1 MPNTWSA
8 RLYITLIALAGAA
21 AFTFGLAH
29 PVVVDPARFVAL
41 LAVAVITSRLKVKL
55 PGMKANM
62 SVSLP
67 FLLLASAQMQLL
79 PTLLIALAAS
89 VAQSI
94 PRELSSAKL
103 VQMMFNASTV
113 LVAISSAYGV
123 QHQARFANPYGV
135 LLLLLLGAAAYLLV
149 NTALVAGIVCLTS
162 EQGLG
167 KTWSGIFALTY
178 LYYVLSAGIAAV
190 ILGFGIRW
198 SVLLL
203 TLVVVYGAYRSFQLY
218 FVTMSSTLAPQMAN
232 AGD

>member
-1 MPNTWSA
+1 MPSSWSA
-8 RLYITLIALAGAA
+8 RLYITLIALAAA
-21 AFTFGLAH
+21 ATLAMGLSH
-29 PVVVDPARFVAL
+29 PAVADPARFVGL

-55 PGMKANM
+55 PGMQANM

-79 PTLLIALAAS
+79 PALLIALAAT

-94 PRELSSAKL
+94 PRELSSVKL
-103 VQMMFNASTV
+103 VQMLFNVSTV
-113 LVAISSAYGV
+113 LVAVGLAYSV
-123 QHQARFANPYGV
+123 QHQVYIANSHGV
-135 LLLLLLGAAAYLLV
+135 LLLLLGAAVYLLT

-162 EQGLG
+162 QQGLAR
-167 KTWSGIFALTY
+167 TWTSIFSFTY
-178 LYYVLSAGIAAV
+178 LYYVLSAGIGAA
-190 ILGFGIRW
+190 ILGFGIQW

-218 FVTMSSTLAPQMAN
+218 FVTMSSNLAPQMAS

>member
-21 AFTFGLAH
+21 AFAVSLAH
-29 PVVVDPARFVAL
+29 PVLNDQARFVAL
-41 LAVAVITSRLKVKL
+41 LVVAVITSRLKVKL
-55 PGMKANM
+55 PGKKANM

-67 FLLLASAQMQLL
+67 FLLLASAQLQLL
-79 PTLLIALAAS
+79 PTLLVALAAT
-89 VAQSI
+89 VVQSI
-94 PRELSSAKL
+94 PRELSRVKL
-103 VQMMFNASTV
+103 VQMLFNVSTV
-113 LVAISSAYGV
+113 LLAITSAYGV
-123 QHQARFANPYGV
+123 QHQARFGSPYS
-135 LLLLLLGAAAYLLV
+135 LLPLLLGAAVYLLV
-149 NTALVAGIVCLTS
+149 NTALVAGIVCLSS

-167 KTWSGIFALTY
+167 KTWTGIFALTY

-218 FVTMSSTLAPQMAN
+218 FVAMSSALAPQMAS

>member
-1 MPNTWSA
+1 MPSTWSA
-8 RLYITLIALAGAA
+8 RLYITLIVLAGTA
-21 AFTFGLAH
+21 AFAVGLAH
-29 PVVVDPARFVAL
+29 PAGTDPARFVAL
-41 LAVAVITSRLKVKL
+41 LAVAVVTSRMKVKL

-67 FLLLASAQMQLL
+67 FLLLASAQLQLL
-79 PTLLIALAAS
+79 PTLLVALAAT
-89 VAQSI
+89 VAQST
-94 PRELSSAKL
+94 PRELSRVKL
-103 VQMMFNASTV
+103 VQMLFNVSTV
-113 LVAISSAYGV
+113 LLAITSAYGI
-123 QHQARFANPYGV
+123 QDQARFGGPRGV
-135 LLLLLLGAAAYLLV
+135 LPLLLGAAVYLLV

-167 KTWSGIFALTY
+167 KTWAGIFALTY

-190 ILGFGIRW
+190 ILGFGIGW

-218 FVTMSSTLAPQMAN
+218 FTALSSTLAPQMAS

>member
-1 MPNTWSA
+1 MPSTWSA
-8 RLYITLIALAGAA
+8 RLYITLIVLAGAA
-21 AFTFGLAH
+21 AFAVSLAH
-29 PVVVDPARFVAL
+29 PVLNDQARFVAL
-41 LAVAVITSRLKVKL
+41 LVVAVVTSRMKVRL

-67 FLLLASAQMQLL
+67 FLLLASAQLQLL
-79 PTLLIALAAS
+79 PTLLVALAAT
-89 VAQSI
+89 VAQST
-94 PRELSSAKL
+94 PRELSRVRL
-103 VQMMFNASTV
+103 VQMLFNVSTV
-113 LVAISSAYGV
+113 LVAITSAYAV
-123 QHQARFANPYGV
+123 QHQIRFASRGV
-135 LLLLLLGAAAYLLV
+135 LLLLGAAVYLLV

-167 KTWSGIFALTY
+167 RTWAGIFALTY
-178 LYYVLSAGIAAV
+178 LYYVLSAGIAGV

-218 FVTMSSTLAPQMAN
+218 FTAMSSTVAPQMAS